1 MNKSRS
7 PYDLDDNETYRRW
20 RDRKLAGAAQTPGDL
35 VVEIRHPENLG
46 EAEFDALMQRLR
58 RNNMALYDT
67 GGKAVSKAALRQFG
81 RQFGLVNL
89 DANPYSDEDAVTSLK
104 VKSRREG
111 AIYIPYTSRAISW
124 HTDGYYNSPERQV
137 RGLILHCARPAA
149 KGGENAIMDPDM
161 AYIHLRDLNPHFI
174 RALSD
179 KEAMSIPPNEVND
192 FIERGES
199 AGPVFSLTRSGAL
212 HMRFTARKRHI
223 RWKDDAMTKE
233 ALKALMVF
241 LGSDT
246 PYIYR
251 HLMQP
256 GQGLIG
262 NNPLHD
268 RAGFSDDGAD
278 SARLLYRARYHD
290 RIAGTQVETTGE
302 IS

>member
-7 PYDLDDNETYRRW
+7 PYDLDDDETYRRW
-20 RDRKLAGAAQTPGDL
+20 RDQKLAKAARTLSDL
-35 VVEIRHPENLG
+35 VVEIRNPENPG
-46 EAEFDALMQRLR
+46 GAEFDALMQRLR
-58 RNNMALYDT
+58 HNNMALYDT

-81 RQFGLVNL
+81 LRFGLVNL
-89 DANPYSDEDAVTSLK
+89 DANPYSDEDAVTSLE
-104 VKSRREG
+104 VKSCRDG

-149 KGGENAIMDPDM
+149 KGGENAVMDPDM
-161 AYIHLRDLNPHFI
+161 AYIHLRDLNPQFI
-174 RALSD
+174 MALSD
-179 KEAMSIPPNEVND
+179 KEVMSIPPNEVND

-199 AGPVFSLTRSGAL
+199 TGPVFSLTRPGAL

-223 RWKDDAMTKE
+223 RWKDDDLTKE
-233 ALKALMVF
+233 ALKALMAF

-251 HLMQP
+251 HLMQA

-268 RAGFSDDGAD
+268 RAGFSDAGAD
-278 SARLLYRARYHD
+278 NARLLYRARYYD
-290 RIAGTQVETTGE
+290 RIAGTEVEATGG
-302 IS
+302 IL